1 MLALIIYYTKSIHLF
16 IYIIVCIYKSYILA
30 LYYKL
35 FVCLYIS
42 VSYYILTALYLLI
55 NQFILYF
62 IYNYSLYHSAC
73 FFLNLNYYI
82 LQLKLYFII
91 KKFFALTFQ
100 VSPSSLHFRC
110 FTVSLMNNLSFWNF
124 DDWFKKKFY
133 LHLLI
138 EITWLERNHFGH
150 S

>member
-1 MLALIIYYTKSIHLF
+1 MINTNKMLALIIYYTKSIHLF

-55 NQFILYF
+55 NHFILYF
-62 IYNYSLYHSAC
+62 VYNYSLYHSVC

-82 LQLKLYFII
+82 LQIKLYFII

-110 FTVSLMNNLSFWNF
+110 FAVSLMNNLSF
-124 DDWFKKKFY
+124 
-133 LHLLI
+133 
-138 EITWLERNHFGH
+138 
-150 S
+150 